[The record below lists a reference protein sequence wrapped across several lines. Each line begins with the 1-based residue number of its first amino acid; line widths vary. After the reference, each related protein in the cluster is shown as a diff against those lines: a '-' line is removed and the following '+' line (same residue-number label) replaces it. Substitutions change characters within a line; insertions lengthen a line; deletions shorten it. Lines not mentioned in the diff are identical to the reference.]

1 MLKSLATNWLA
12 LSLTLPSPFVDF
24 DYLFQVDVETLQAS
38 TKVLPL
44 EEEEPKNMKR
54 IRKHHSKKKKL
65 EPMDPMTVSSMYF
78 DEETYIAVATYNDAT
93 PYSLYK
99 DDIVFYTFLPF
110 QRQSG
115 TKLRF

>member
-1 MLKSLATNWLA
+1 
-12 LSLTLPSPFVDF
+12 
-24 DYLFQVDVETLQAS
+24 
-38 TKVLPL
+38 
-44 EEEEPKNMKR
+44 
-54 IRKHHSKKKKL
+54 
-65 EPMDPMTVSSMYF
+65 MDPMTVSSMYF